1 MTDVCLMFEVH
12 QPFRLNR
19 NFHSD
24 LLAKGKVTRNEDLFD
39 LYFDNSLN
47 RYVFERAAR
56 KCYFPTNS
64 IILQQIEQSKSEGK
78 PFKVTYGIS
87 GVFLEQCELWKP
99 ELIESFRRLA
109 ETGCVEFMDET
120 YYHSLASLYGADR
133 SEFVE
138 QVEMHSQLMKD
149 LFNVEPQ
156 TVENTELLYNN
167 AIAKTMETM
176 GYKCTV
182 TEGIE
187 RILSWRSPNYV
198 YKAKDSN
205 LRVLLRNYRLSD
217 DIGFRFSSTWW
228 NEYPLD
234 ATKYARWLASAQG
247 QVITLFVD
255 YETFGE
261 HHWPECGIHEFLRAL
276 PHEVNRWHH
285 LNWRTPSE
293 VIKLHE
299 PVGEIDVHEY
309 NTVSWA
315 DIERDPSAWIGN
327 PMQNICYDSL
337 KELEQLVKGIGDK
350 DLIRLW
356 RYLQLSDH
364 LYYLSVKGGGP
375 GDVHN
380 YFSSMGSPVEAFAV
394 CSRILSDLEARI
406 RLELEKPELAAKRLL
421 RRVPA
426 GMGFTFSYDFA
437 RSSDLTVHSLDEFIS
452 ALKTVDISSIRFH
465 MERGDFERW
474 LRHVVGDDEFA
485 DQIAKINVTKR
496 LKGEELRRKVLS
508 AAKQRMKQLKKVA
521 DGSSINLKEKEY

>member
-19 NFHSD
+19 KFHSD
-24 LLAKGKVTRNEDLFD
+24 LLSKGKVSKKDLFD
-39 LYFDNSLN
+39 LYFDNGLD

-64 IILQQIEQSKSEGK
+64 IILEQIDKSQSQGK
-78 PFKVTYGIS
+78 PFKVAYGIS
-87 GVFLEQCELWKP
+87 GVFLEQCEQWKP
-99 ELIESFRRLA
+99 DLLESFKQLA

-120 YYHSLASLYGADR
+120 YYHSLASLYGTDR

-138 QVEMHSQLMKD
+138 QVKMHRQLMKD
-149 LFNVEPQ
+149 LFSYEPQ
-156 TVENTELLYNN
+156 FIENTELLYNN
-167 AIAKTMETM
+167 AIAKTMEEM
-176 GYKCTV
+176 GYKGTV

-187 RILSWRSPNYV
+187 RILGWRSPNYV
-198 YKAKDSN
+198 YKAKDSD

-217 DIGFRFSSTWW
+217 DIGFRFSSPWW

-234 ATKYARWLASAQG
+234 ATKYARWLASTQG

-261 HHWPECGIHEFLRAL
+261 HHWPEGGIHEFLRAL
-276 PHEVNRWHH
+276 PEEVNKWHH

-293 VIKLHE
+293 TIELHA

-337 KELEQLVKGIGDK
+337 KGLEQLVKGIGDK
-350 DLIRLW
+350 TLIQLW
-356 RYLQLSDH
+356 RYLQMSDH
-364 LYYLSVKGGGP
+364 FYYLSIKGGGP

-394 CSRILSDLEARI
+394 YSRILSDLEARI
-406 RLELEKPELAAKRLL
+406 RAELEKPELAAKRIL
-421 RRVPA
+421 RRLPA
-426 GMGFTFSYDFA
+426 GMGFTFSYEFA
-437 RSSDLTVHSLDEFIS
+437 RSSGLTVHSLHEFLS
-452 ALKTVDISSIRFH
+452 ALKTVDLISIRFH
-465 MERGDFERW
+465 MERCDFERW
-474 LRHVVGDDEFA
+474 LRHVVGDDKLA
-485 DQIAKINVTKR
+485 DRVAKISQLKR
-496 LKGEELRRKVLS
+496 KLKGEALRNRVIAITEK
-508 AAKQRMKQLKKVA
+508 RIKQLKKVA
-521 DGSSINLKEKEY
+521 KVPASLKKKEN

>member
-1 MTDVCLMFEVH
+1 MTEVCLMFEVH

-24 LLAKGKVTRNEDLFD
+24 LLSKVKITTKDLFD
-39 LYFDNSLN
+39 LYFDHGLN

-56 KCYFPTNS
+56 KCYFPANN
-64 IILQQIEQSKSEGK
+64 IILEQIDNTKSTGK
-78 PFKVTYGIS
+78 PFKVSYGIS
-87 GVFLEQCELWKP
+87 GVFLEQCERWSP
-99 ELIESFRRLA
+99 DLIESFRQLA
-109 ETGCVEFMDET
+109 ETGCVEFMEET
-120 YYHSLASLYGADR
+120 YYHSLASLYAADQ

-138 QVEMHSQLMKD
+138 QVKMHRQLMKD
-149 LFNVEPQ
+149 LFNYEPQ
-156 TVENTELLYNN
+156 FIENTELLYNN
-167 AIAKTMETM
+167 AIAKTMEGM
-176 GYKCTV
+176 GYKGTV

-187 RILSWRSPNYV
+187 KLLWWRSPNYV

-217 DIGFRFSSTWW
+217 DIGFRFSSTGW

-234 ATKYARWLASAQG
+234 ATKYARWLAATQG
-247 QVITLFVD
+247 QVIVIFID

-261 HHWPECGIHEFLRAL
+261 HHWPEGGIHEFLRAL
-276 PHEVNRWHH
+276 PGEVNKWHH

-293 VIKLHE
+293 VIDRHT

-356 RYLQLSDH
+356 RYLQMSDH
-364 LYYLSVKGGGP
+364 LYYLSIKGGGP

-394 CSRILSDLEARI
+394 YSRILSDLEARI
-406 RLELEKPELAAKRLL
+406 RLELEKPELAAKRIL
-421 RRVPA
+421 RRLPA
-426 GMGFTFSYDFA
+426 GMGFTFSYEFA
-437 RSSDLTVHSLDEFIS
+437 RSSSITVRSLNDFYS
-452 ALKTVDISSIRFH
+452 ALKTIDVSSIQFH
-465 MERGDFERW
+465 MEKGDFERW
-474 LRHVVGDDEFA
+474 LSQVVGDDKLA
-485 DQIAKINVTKR
+485 DQVAKVNMPNRKLIGEALRKKVLAIIERRIKR
-496 LKGEELRRKVLS
+496 LKELTNDSSTR
-508 AAKQRMKQLKKVA
+508 LKA
-521 DGSSINLKEKEY
+521 RED